1 MVAPRPCGNRVG
13 ADELGVPECDA
24 GAKQIGRAF
33 LDTSGRGVLPSVK
46 EVTTT
51 MSYRWLLSALTLI
64 VIGWS
69 AEAGA
74 QMELPTDTVT
84 GNNATFTI
92 DVLPLQAEVRLD
104 GVRLGTAHDL
114 IALALP
120 VLPGDH
126 VVQISADGHL
136 TNLVQ
141 VVGVPNWATRV
152 QVHLVPD
159 RRP

>member
-1 MVAPRPCGNRVG
+1 
-13 ADELGVPECDA
+13 
-24 GAKQIGRAF
+24 
-33 LDTSGRGVLPSVK
+33 
-46 EVTTT
+46 
-51 MSYRWLLSALTLI
+51 MSYRCLLSALTLI

-69 AEAGA
+69 VEAGA
-74 QMELPTDTVT
+74 QELLTDTVT
-84 GNNATFTI
+84 GDSATFTI

-104 GVRLGTAHDL
+104 GVRIGTAHDL
-114 IALALP
+114 LALALP

-141 VVGVPNWATRV
+141 VFGVPNWATRV